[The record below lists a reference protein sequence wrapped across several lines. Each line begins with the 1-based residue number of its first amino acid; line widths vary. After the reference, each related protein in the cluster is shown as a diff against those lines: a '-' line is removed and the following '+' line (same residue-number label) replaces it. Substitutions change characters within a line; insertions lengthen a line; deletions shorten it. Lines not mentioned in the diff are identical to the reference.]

1 MTPAQY
7 QAKVAAIAKKAEKQT
22 TAVVRASLT
31 ADQFDLDKTAYAV
44 GRIVSAANLATSLL
58 GEQFVA
64 DMHNGFSDTAVWKR
78 GGPGRPPDDEQ
89 RVITLV
95 YGILRQPDDGDQV
108 QRIARLAV
116 SEPEGSGRYAVVR
129 SMTKRKVPRYRWQVD
144 DDPCDPCTERA
155 KKTYPVTESPA
166 SHPHCNC
173 TPVPVLKG
181 QR

>member
-44 GRIVSAANLATSLL
+44 GRIVAASNLATSLL

-64 DMHNGFSDTAVWKR
+64 DMHNGFADIAVYKR

-89 RVITLV
+89 RIITAV
-95 YGILRQPDDGDQV
+95 YSILRKPDEGDQV

-116 SEPEGSGRYAVVR
+116 SEPEQAARDGVAR
-129 SMTKRKVPRYRWQVD
+129 SMTRRKVARYRWQVD
-144 DDPCDPCTERA
+144 DDPCPECIERA
-155 KKTYPVTESPA
+155 KKTYRSTEPPL
-166 SHPHCNC
+166 SHPFCNC

-181 QR
+181 